1 MGEDREDDEID
12 RSHLDGLGDGGGCM
26 EAAEA
31 IQEALSEDEDD

>member
-1 MGEDREDDEID
+1 MAEDRENDEID

-31 IQEALSEDEDD
+31 IQEALSEDEEE